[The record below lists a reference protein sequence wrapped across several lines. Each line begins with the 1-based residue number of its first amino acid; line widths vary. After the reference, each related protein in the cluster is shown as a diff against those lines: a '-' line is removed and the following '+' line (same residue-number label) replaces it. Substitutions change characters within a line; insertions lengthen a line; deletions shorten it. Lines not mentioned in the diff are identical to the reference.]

1 MNIETINNFN
11 LQFLPQD
18 DKIKPEF
25 DFLKKAKTKFPKEL
39 HHVLDEIGHSC
50 PASCRVRK
58 LGSYVVGS
66 LDSLAGAEGTFD
78 FVSVHDGLGHIVV
91 IFGWPWFFG
100 RPAERLAV
108 GFNFIDFQEV
118 PVGLI
123 HIYLVSE
130 NGSRKATEALF
141 EQTSVE
147 LQVRAFNICV
157 PTMMVNE
164 RVTIV
169 DTYANL
175 GAELDLCLCL
185 ATDDGSYMRLKDADD
200 AVGASVSSIGEH
212 LLLLSIHVKGGVE
225 RMLLVAYQKGFAA
238 RVADKK
244 FDYLFELS
252 VQATKHV
259 GFGPMDKLAAFLFHL
274 HKYEIGSADILVG
287 SAPVTDLQHL
297 ANAMYVSV
305 HDITTVMDN
314 INIYGVTHLCVDIR
328 GIHLQHSFMES
339 AFRVLEL
346 LGESIVPYTVYHIL
360 FLAGSVVILCSGI
373 PVIGLVFSLFRLG
386 PAPSLLFEQPDAH
399 FVYFL
404 VGDALAN
411 CDKQRWIKNRLV
423 GQLRQA
429 THILH
434 IRIFLDNPDGL
445 LIIETHLVLDNHR
458 CNDHTGWIVACD
470 FVLVMQFGV
479 VYLLQFGPRKSIAE
493 YDPTVGLVKIVKR
506 RLEDAQRQLS
516 VFILRPILHLLS
528 S

>member
-1 MNIETINNFN
+1 MDIETINNFN

-18 DKIKPEF
+18 DKIKPEV

-39 HHVLDEIGHSC
+39 HHVFDKVAHSC
-50 PASCRVRK
+50 PAFCRIGK

-66 LDSLAGAEGTFD
+66 VDSLAGAEGTFD

-108 GFNFIDFQEV
+108 GFNLIGFQEV

-147 LQVRAFNICV
+147 LQVRAFIICV

-225 RMLLVAYQKGFAA
+225 RMLLVAYQKGLAA

-244 FDYLFELS
+244 LDYLFELS

-259 GFGPMDKLAAFLFHL
+259 G
-274 HKYEIGSADILVG
+274 
-287 SAPVTDLQHL
+287 
-297 ANAMYVSV
+297 
-305 HDITTVMDN
+305 
-314 INIYGVTHLCVDIR
+314 
-328 GIHLQHSFMES
+328 
-339 AFRVLEL
+339 
-346 LGESIVPYTVYHIL
+346 
-360 FLAGSVVILCSGI
+360 
-373 PVIGLVFSLFRLG
+373 LG
-386 PAPSLLFEQPDAH
+386 PIIFPKESLA
-399 FVYFL
+399 
-404 VGDALAN
+404 
-411 CDKQRWIKNRLV
+411 I
-423 GQLRQA
+423 
-429 THILH
+429 
-434 IRIFLDNPDGL
+434 
-445 LIIETHLVLDNHR
+445 
-458 CNDHTGWIVACD
+458 
-470 FVLVMQFGV
+470 
-479 VYLLQFGPRKSIAE
+479 
-493 YDPTVGLVKIVKR
+493 
-506 RLEDAQRQLS
+506 
-516 VFILRPILHLLS
+516 
-528 S
+528 